1 MNAMEQDELPVSIK
15 HIDQKQLAE
24 RWNISAKTLERW
36 RWAGEGP
43 RFLKLGGRV
52 VYRLTDIEAFE
63 EAQLRNRTD
72 LPAHQASG
80 TPPGNAGGFAG
91 RMGGSA
97 DTQTSRRPSTPRT

>member
-1 MNAMEQDELPVSIK
+1 MEHDKSPVSIK

-52 VYRLTDIEAFE
+52 VYRITDIEAFE
-63 EAQLRNRTD
+63 EAQLRSRTD
-72 LPAHQASG
+72 VPAQQASG
-80 TPPGNAGGFAG
+80 TPPGNAAGFVR
-91 RMGGSA
+91 RMGWPIRKRASA
-97 DTQTSRRPSTPRT
+97 QARQEPNK